1 MTQLTRSRLVC
12 QYINMTKR
20 RTTIPKRRINQKQLL
35 NYLAEVRP
43 LFLPIG
49 ISEHVRALKR
59 GLPELDKYFPY
70 SLEKTANQLERQGYV
85 EKINTKDGIEI
96 KINHKG
102 KTQILKY
109 NLLDM
114 NPKRDKWDGKWRLVF
129 FDVSELRRT
138 TRDSL
143 RRYLHQIGMELFQKS
158 VYISPY
164 DITDQVKYLREI
176 LDIPNS
182 IKIARLD
189 WVENEDELK
198 EIFELK

>member
-1 MTQLTRSRLVC
+1 MV
-12 QYINMTKR
+12 KR
-20 RTTIPKRRINQKQLL
+20 RTTKPKTRISQKQLL
-35 NYLAEVRP
+35 KYLKDARP
-43 LFLPIG
+43 FFLPIG

-59 GLPELDKYFPY
+59 GLPDMDRYYSF
-70 SLEKTANQLERQGYV
+70 SLEKAAHQLERQGLV
-85 EKINTKDGIEI
+85 EKQNTKDGILI
-96 KINHKG
+96 KITHKG

-109 NLLDM
+109 NLLEM
-114 NPKRDKWDGKWRLVF
+114 KPITTKWDGKWRLVF
-129 FDVSELRRT
+129 FDVAELKRT

-143 RRYLHQIGMELFQKS
+143 RRYLHQIGMELFQES

-164 DITDQVKYLREI
+164 NITDQVRYLREI

-189 WVENEDELK
+189 WVENEHELK